1 MSDRVDELFGG
12 GGPAPPPVPVNPLRG
27 LRALVITCAVLNLIG
42 PFTFLSV
49 PAALLTIWAWYQA
62 DEAVRK
68 ARVGLLDGRHA
79 QDARKLRR
87 LAFGLLLMALSLLL
101 AQIVLYTWLVDR
113 AGESAPPTP

>member
-12 GGPAPPPVPVNPLRG
+12 GGEAPPPAPVDPLKG
-27 LRALVITCAVLNLIG
+27 LRALVIACGVLNVIG

-68 ARVGLLDGRHA
+68 ARMGLLDGRHA
-79 QDARKLRR
+79 RDARRLKR
-87 LAFGLLLMALSLLL
+87 LAFGFLLVALFMLL
-101 AQIVLYTWLVDR
+101 AQVVIYAWLVDR
-113 AGESAPPTP
+113 TGEGGLPPP